1 MHPKAIPF
9 YSSLRLPSADSS
21 SLALRSWS
29 LELCLNMRRTW
40 PQNSL
45 DTVLMFF
52 STIIDGD
59 EVVVDFPFIYFFLS
73 GAYVNI
79 DHMANKFYSF
89 WLDRIQL

>member
-1 MHPKAIPF
+1 LK
-9 YSSLRLPSADSS
+9 Y
-21 SLALRSWS
+21 
-29 LELCLNMRRTW
+29 
-40 PQNSL
+40 
-45 DTVLMFF
+45 F